1 MAAGILEKV
10 VWKRG
15 LGEGAVPG
23 KQAFPPIEGG
33 SWEESKN
40 TSLVIQTSIFGP
52 PVTSYKIASEFPQAL
67 VFSSIKGG

>member
-33 SWEESKN
+33 SWEEGEKHKLGNSD
-40 TSLVIQTSIFGP
+40 
-52 PVTSYKIASEFPQAL
+52 
-67 VFSSIKGG
+67 